1 MKRRHFLAAELYS
14 YSFDNYRSHL
24 EVGNQRFT
32 KYMPA
37 DVECLERA
45 EAEGWSDEKIA
56 KELDVALERVGE
68 LREGLKRARDVVDAP
83 TPAEA
88 FRRGVRYS
96 IETAVEEGLASAE
109 DIERLVV
116 QICYR
121 AADLSLLLDLEG
133 RTLSDYSVALRAEP
147 EVQENSQ
154 EGEEGP
160 DWMGEQANGR

>member
-24 EVGNQRFT
+24 EVGNRRFT
-32 KYMPA
+32 EYMPA

-45 EAEGWSDEKIA
+45 EAEEWADEEVA
-56 KELDVALERVGE
+56 RELDVALDRVGE
-68 LREGLKRARDVVDAP
+68 LREGLIRARNVVDAP

-96 IETAVEEGLASAE
+96 IETAVEEGLASA
-109 DIERLVV
+109 DAVERLVV

-121 AADLSLLLDLEG
+121 AADMSLLLDLEG

-147 EVQENSQ
+147 EVNENSQ
-154 EGEEGP
+154 EGEDGP
-160 DWMGEQANGR
+160 DWIGEQANDR